1 MNPWLV
7 GVAVEKTAY
16 HFDKEYTYLVPEGT
30 SPPSVGSRVV
40 VPFGGKNSY
49 RTGFVLSCS
58 KGNPPEKAKA
68 ILRVLDETPLLSSEM
83 VKLAFWLKEHTF
95 CTLFD
100 ACKTM
105 LPAGIQMQLHN
116 FYRSGLAE
124 ALEQQKEQLPPYLL
138 AVCEHLQKNKGSVSE
153 EALTQKFSLSPD
165 GKDLKFLTEKGLLIK
180 EREAVRRMGDAT
192 LQMVSLTPLGENEEV
207 AKTLTKKQKSVWE
220 LLTQVGKAT
229 LKEVC
234 YFTGVTGAVVNT
246 MAKKG
251 FVTVREEEAFRV
263 PHQTHTGET
272 KREIV
277 LSQQQNEVY
286 QTLSGLLEQESPA
299 CALLYGVTGSGKT
312 SVYLKLIDEALA
324 TQPQK
329 GVIVMVPEISLTPG
343 AVAIFKGRY
352 GSHVAVFHSRLS
364 MGERLDEF
372 KRVKKGLA
380 TIVVGTRS
388 AVFAPLEHISL
399 IVMDEEQEHTYKSE
413 SSPRFHARDVAR
425 FRAAHHN
432 ALLLLASAT
441 PSVES
446 YAKAKAG
453 IYTLCPLTERFGDA
467 VLPDVSL
474 VDMKDQLNGGN
485 ATAFSTPLLNMLE
498 EVLEQKKQAILL
510 LNRRGYHPY
519 ISCGSCG
526 KVMECNDCS
535 ISMTYHR
542 DNNRMMCHYCGASAP
557 VNTKCP
563 ACGGEMMKMTGL
575 GTQKAQEQLETLLP
589 NARILRMDA
598 DTTLSRYSHEEK
610 LEAFGAGEYDIL
622 LGTQMVAKGLDFPN
636 VSLVGVLT
644 ADGML
649 HSNDYRAFERGFAL
663 LTQVVGRAG
672 RSGGSGKAVIQTASP
687 DHELIALAQ
696 SQDYDS
702 FFEEEIQIRKM
713 MQYPPYC
720 DICLV
725 GFVGISE
732 EKTRFS
738 SHVML
743 DLIKKE
749 VQTNHPNLPLKIL
762 GPSPAQVVRVGG
774 KFRYRMLIKCKNT
787 KEFRAMM
794 ASCLEQFGVAK
805 SLGGTTAFVDMNPE
819 GIL

>member
-16 HFDKEYTYLVPEGT
+16 HFDKEYTYLLPAGMP
-30 SPPSVGSRVV
+30 SPAVGSRVV

-49 RTGFVLSCS
+49 RTGFVTSCCQGEAP
-58 KGNPPEKAKA
+58 KKAKA
-68 ILRVLDETPLLSSEM
+68 ILRVLDETPLLSEEM
-83 VKLAFWLKEHTF
+83 VKLAFWLKDHTF

-116 FYRSGLAE
+116 FYRGGTPE
-124 ALEQQKEQLPPYLL
+124 TLEQMKEQLPQHLL
-138 AVCEHLQKNKGSVSE
+138 LVCEYLQKNKGCLSE
-153 EALTQKFSLSPD
+153 EALTRKFSLSPD
-165 GKDLKFLTEKGLLIK
+165 GKDIQFLTEKGLVVK
-180 EREAVRRMGDAT
+180 QREAVRRMGDAT
-192 LQMVSLTPLGENEEV
+192 LQMVSLTPLGEKEEV
-207 AKTLTKKQKSVWE
+207 AKTLTQKQKSVWE
-220 LLTQVGKAT
+220 LLNGVGKAT

-234 YFTGVTGAVVNT
+234 YFTGVTNAVVNT

-251 FVTVREEEAFRV
+251 FVSIREEEAFRV
-263 PHQTHTGET
+263 PHQAQAGET
-272 KREIV
+272 KKEIQ
-277 LSQQQNEVY
+277 LSEEQNKAY
-286 QTLSGLLEQESPA
+286 QTLSGLLQQKEPA
-299 CALLYGVTGSGKT
+299 CALLFGVTGSGKT

-324 TQPQK
+324 TQPNK
-329 GVIVMVPEISLTPG
+329 GVIVMVPEIALTPA

-352 GSHVAVFHSRLS
+352 GSRVAVFHSRLS

-380 TIVVGTRS
+380 NIVVGTRS
-388 AVFAPLEHISL
+388 AVFAPLETISL

-446 YAKAKAG
+446 YAKARAG
-453 IYTLCPLTERFGDA
+453 IYTLCPLTSRFGEA
-467 VLPDVSL
+467 VLPQVLL
-474 VDMKDQLNGGN
+474 VDMKDQLNAGN
-485 ATAFSTPLLNMLE
+485 ATAFSTPLIHMLE
-498 EVLEQKKQAILL
+498 QVLREKKQAILL

-519 ISCGSCG
+519 VSCGNCG

-557 VNTKCP
+557 LHTKCP

-575 GTQKAQEQLETLLP
+575 GTQKAQEQLESLLP
-589 NARILRMDA
+589 GARILRMDA

-636 VSLVGVLT
+636 VSLVGVLS

-672 RSGGSGKAVIQTASP
+672 RSGGGGKAVIQTASP
-687 DHELIALAQ
+687 DHELIAHAQ
-696 SQDYDS
+696 SQDYES

-725 GFVGISE
+725 GFVGMGE
-732 EKTRFS
+732 EKTRLAS
-738 SHVML
+738 YRML
-743 DLIKKE
+743 ELIKKE
-749 VQTNHPNLPLKIL
+749 VQTNYPDLPLKIL

-774 KFRYRMLIKCKNT
+774 KYRYRMLIKCKNT

-794 ASCLEQFGVAK
+794 ASCLEQFGVEK
-805 SLGGTTAFVDMNPE
+805 GLGGTTAFADMNPE

>member
-16 HFDKEYTYLVPEGT
+16 HFDKEYTYLVPEG
-30 SPPSVGSRVV
+30 SVPPAVGTRVV
-40 VPFGGKNSY
+40 VPFGGRNSY
-49 RTGFVLSCS
+49 RTGFVVSCFQ
-58 KGNPPEKAKA
+58 GAAPQKAKSL
-68 ILRVLDETPLLSSEM
+68 LRVLDETPLLSSEM

-116 FYRSGLAE
+116 FYRWGSSQIFE
-124 ALEQQKEQLPPYLL
+124 ETKESLPTYLL
-138 AVCEHLQKNKGSVSE
+138 PMCQYLKEHKVSLSE
-153 EALTQKFSLSPD
+153 EALNQKFSLLPD
-165 GKDLKFLTEKGLLIK
+165 GKALKQLTQQGILVK

-192 LQMVSLTPLGENEEV
+192 LQMVSLTPFGEKEEV
-207 AKTLTKKQKSVWE
+207 ARTFTKKQKSVWD
-220 LLTQVGKAT
+220 LLSQVNKAT

-234 YFTGVTGAVVNT
+234 YFTGVTNAVVNT

-251 FVTVREEEAFRV
+251 FVTIREEEAFRV
-263 PHQTHTGET
+263 PHATASGE
-272 KREIV
+272 KAKEIL
-277 LSQQQNEVY
+277 LSEEQNQAY
-286 QTLSGLLEQESPA
+286 QTLSGLLKQEKPA

-312 SVYLKLIDEALA
+312 SVYLKLIDEALK
-324 TQPQK
+324 THPQK

-388 AVFAPLEHISL
+388 AVFAPLEQISL

-453 IYTLCPLTERFGDA
+453 IYTLCPLTKRFGQA
-467 VLPDVSL
+467 TLPDVSL
-474 VDMKDQLNGGN
+474 VDMKDQVNAGN

-498 EVLEQKKQAILL
+498 QVLEQKKQAILL

-519 ISCGSCG
+519 VSCGSCG
-526 KVMECNDCS
+526 KVMECSDCS

-557 VNTKCP
+557 VHTKCP

-589 NARILRMDA
+589 NARVLRMDA

-644 ADGML
+644 ADQML
-649 HSNDYRAFERGFAL
+649 NSNDYRAYERGFAL

-672 RSGGSGKAVIQTASP
+672 RSGGGGKAVIQTTQP
-687 DHELIALAQ
+687 DHDLIALSK

-725 GFVGISE
+725 GFLGMGE
-732 EKTRFS
+732 EKTRFA

-749 VQTNHPNLPLKIL
+749 VQTNYPNLPLKIL

-819 GIL
+819 GIM